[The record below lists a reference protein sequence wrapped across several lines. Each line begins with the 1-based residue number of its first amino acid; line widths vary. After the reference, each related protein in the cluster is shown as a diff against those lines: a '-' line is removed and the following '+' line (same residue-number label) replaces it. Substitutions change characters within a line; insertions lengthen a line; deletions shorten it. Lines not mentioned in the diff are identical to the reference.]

1 MEKPLKTL
9 MSERTDKRD
18 VFISYHLADGKIAR
32 KLCDKL
38 EAAGI
43 SVWYATR
50 DIMPWD
56 NWENSMED
64 ALQQCRVFIVIFSE
78 ISMRSEHVLS
88 ELETAFRRLRRHDEL
103 CVLPV
108 LVEAEN
114 LPDILRYYL
123 TQMQFLDARNQ
134 PLDEVLDSV
143 VKRVQD
149 ILNAQQE
156 SAS

>member
-1 MEKPLKTL
+1 MEKLSKTVT
-9 MSERTDKRD
+9 TDTDQRE
-18 VFISYHLADGKIAR
+18 VFLSYALADGKIAR

-38 EAAGI
+38 EAVGI

-50 DIMPWD
+50 DSNPGAFAASVAKAI
-56 NWENSMED
+56 E
-64 ALQQCRVFIVIFSE
+64 QCRVFIVIFSE
-78 ISMRSEHVLS
+78 ISMRSEHILS
-88 ELETAFRRLRRHDEL
+88 ELEAAFRRLRRHDAL

-108 LVEAEN
+108 LVEMEN

-123 TQMQFLDARNQ
+123 TQMQFIDARNQ
-134 PLDEVLDSV
+134 PLEQSLDCV

-149 ILNAQQE
+149 IISAQQE